1 MPRSIRESLE
11 SQLLSG
17 LVLFC
22 LIARIRT
29 ELHSGGGTE
38 RSRGSRKNSSA
49 HSSFGQVAARVVAA
63 DGRQPCALTSGL
75 DGQPPGL
82 KPRDKGRRGRSS
94 NSAGR
99 NVSEVRA
106 GPESPNADADPPSFR
121 GRPRG
126 RGSNRQAHPLRS
138 AGVLGT
144 ARWKSDTGYQ
154 GRRVLGEGSGLN
166 VAFRRRLGRES
177 DRCRVTVEAG

>member
-1 MPRSIRESLE
+1 HSANPH
-11 SQLLSG
+11 
-17 LVLFC
+17 
-22 LIARIRT
+22 RT
-29 ELHSGGGTE
+29 HSGGGTE

-99 NVSEVRA
+99 NVSEVQA
-106 GPESPNADADPPSFR
+106 GPGKSKCGCRPAFISGKAAWAGKQSTDAPASIRR
-121 GRPRG
+121 GIG
-126 RGSNRQAHPLRS
+126 H
-138 AGVLGT
+138 GT
-144 ARWKSDTGYQ
+144 LEK
-154 GRRVLGEGSGLN
+154 
-166 VAFRRRLGRES
+166 
-177 DRCRVTVEAG
+177 